1 MNEITDT
8 LFDIDKLKELKT
20 VLAFVFCFVD
30 EDEYFLTRDIEM
42 DYELLKELINM
53 RIEYLD
59 RKHVFSCTCPQC
71 VQAFD
76 HSEENF

>member
-1 MNEITDT
+1 MNEVTDT

-30 EDEYFLTRDIEM
+30 EDEYFPTRDIEM

-59 RKHVFSCTCPQC
+59 R
-71 VQAFD
+71 
-76 HSEENF
+76 